1 MSGKFIIKMFTSM
14 RTSSSLIFII
24 KSRLCYGG
32 IVQQPQ
38 IIVFFAAIIVKVT
51 GLKSETDRDSTQ
63 NFKMQ
68 IVTDLI

>member
-1 MSGKFIIKMFTSM
+1 
-14 RTSSSLIFII
+14 
-24 KSRLCYGG
+24 
-32 IVQQPQ
+32 VQQPQ